1 MNDKA
6 IPPPQKDDVVFSHYD
21 RRALTYANSFDNK
34 WQAGTIRSLEWMTG
48 KVTILKMIR
57 QFEKSGA
64 PTGLAFWRG
73 CLDVMGVELKLDESQ
88 LARIPAE
95 GPIVAVA
102 NHPHGMVDGMVLAEV
117 LGLRR
122 PDYKILTRNVLTGVD
137 EIAASF
143 LIPVPFP
150 HENDAQRKFVEMRAA
165 AMAHLKNNGILALF
179 PSGVVASSNSMFGP
193 AIEAEWNVFTAQL
206 IRRSGARVVPI
217 FFPGANSR
225 AYQMANRV
233 SATLRQGLLLH
244 EIVHSC
250 NKPQAPVIGKALTD
264 EQMAPLA
271 SDPRGFMTWL
281 RDHTLSLADDPNG

>member
-1 MNDKA
+1 MTSKA
-6 IPPPQKDDVVFSHYD
+6 TPPSQKNDVVFTRYD

-57 QFEKSGA
+57 QFEKIGA
-64 PTGLAFWRG
+64 PTGPAFWRG
-73 CLDVMGVELKLDESQ
+73 CLDVMGVDLKLDEKQ
-88 LARIPAE
+88 LARIPSD

-102 NHPHGMVDGMVLAEV
+102 NHPHGMVDGMVLAEI

-137 EIAASF
+137 EIASSF

-150 HENDAQRKFVEMRAA
+150 HEKDAQRKFVEMRAA
-165 AMAHLKNNGILALF
+165 AMAHLKANGILALF
-179 PSGVVASSNSMFGP
+179 PSGVVASSKTLFGP
-193 AIEAEWNVFTAQL
+193 VVEADWNVFTAQL

-217 FFPGANSR
+217 YFPGANSR
-225 AYQMANRV
+225 VYQVANRV
-233 SATLRQGLLLH
+233 SATLRQGLLLR
-244 EIVHSC
+244 EIVQSC
-250 NKPQAPVIGKALTD
+250 NKPQAPVIGKVLTD
-264 EQMAPLA
+264 DQMAPLA

-281 RDHTLSLADDPNG
+281 REHTLSLAKSA